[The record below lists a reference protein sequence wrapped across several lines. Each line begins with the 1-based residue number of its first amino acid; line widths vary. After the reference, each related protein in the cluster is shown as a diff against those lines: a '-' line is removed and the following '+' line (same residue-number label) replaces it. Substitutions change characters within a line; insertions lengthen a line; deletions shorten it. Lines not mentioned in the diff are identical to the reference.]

1 MRRLRLAAGAGALAL
16 ALALSACG
24 VKQEAVV
31 AHPQARPFAVM
42 LDRPANGTQAALYA
56 ALADG
61 AFAAGGL
68 AVSLATPP
76 TPSAPLA
83 QLAAGTAD
91 MAISSEPELLIAR
104 DHGLAL
110 VSIAA
115 LVQQPLSSV
124 IALPSRGVGSLA
136 ELAGRRVGTAG
147 TQAQA
152 EELSTVLVH
161 AGVPATSVQE
171 AHVGFNYVP
180 ALLRGSV
187 PATLGGF
194 WSYDALALA
203 AAHRKPLVVPVN
215 QAGVPSYDE
224 LLLVVRTH
232 EAERDGEALRA
243 FLHALTRGQEEV
255 KASPATASAQL
266 VKANPGLPAKL
277 QRESIERT
285 LTVSYP
291 ADASDPFG
299 FQEPATWEAF
309 AHWMFKN
316 GMLHRDPVTLAPPFT
331 NEFLPGQGP

>member
-1 MRRLRLAAGAGALAL
+1 MRAPRLAASAVALVL

-31 AHPQARPFAVM
+31 AHPKAQPFAVM
-42 LDRPANGTQAALYA
+42 LDRPPNGTQAALYA
-56 ALADG
+56 ALSNG
-61 AFAAGGL
+61 AFGAAGL
-68 AVSLATPP
+68 AVSLDAPP

-83 QLAAGTAD
+83 LLAAGKAD

-124 IALPSRGVGSLA
+124 IALPARGVGSLA

-147 TQAQA
+147 TESQAD
-152 EELSTVLVH
+152 ELRAVLAH

-171 AHVGFNYVP
+171 VHVGFGYVP

-203 AAHRKPLVVPVN
+203 AAHRQPLVVPVS
-215 QAGVPSYDE
+215 QAGIPSYDE
-224 LLLVVRTH
+224 LLLVVRTR
-232 EAERDGEALRA
+232 EAEREGEDLRA
-243 FLHALTRGQEEV
+243 FLHALTRGQQEV
-255 KASPATASAQL
+255 KASPAAASAPL
-266 VKANPGLPAKL
+266 VQANPGLPPKL

-291 ADASDPFG
+291 ANASDPFG

-309 AHWMFKN
+309 AQWMFKN
-316 GMLHRDPVTLAPPFT
+316 GMLHRDPATLAPPFT
-331 NEFLPGQGP
+331 NEFLPGEGP